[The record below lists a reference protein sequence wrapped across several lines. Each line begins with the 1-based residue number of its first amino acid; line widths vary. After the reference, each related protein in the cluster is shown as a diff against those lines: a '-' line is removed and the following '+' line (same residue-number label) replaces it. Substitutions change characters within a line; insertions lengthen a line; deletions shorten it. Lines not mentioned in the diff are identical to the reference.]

1 MDYLEK
7 ENYSAAVEQFNKQAE
22 PLDEETRQA
31 FQDAVETLKNRY
43 ITGEID
49 YNQTKQPLDLLKEV
63 HDSSLQAFITAAEEE
78 VAAVKSGREHPKKT
92 NMLYRPCKMVKHRM

>member
-1 MDYLEK
+1 MLLIGIASVTILIFQQLSMDTMDYLEK

-31 FQDAVETLKNRY
+31 FQDAVETLKNLY

-49 YNQTKQPLDLLKEV
+49 YNQTKQSLDLLKEV
-63 HDSSLQAFITAAEEE
+63 HDSSSVSYTHLTL
-78 VAAVKSGREHPKKT
+78 PT
-92 NMLYRPCKMVKHRM
+92 NSLV